1 MKKTKFYKKKKHLIL
16 LIPLIF
22 FTICLIFLYSNRVES
37 YVYYER
43 LNFQSSGTTIYADLY
58 YPSHKLTFQEKDPL
72 IIYAHGFG
80 SQKDLDPRIP
90 NEFTKRGFYVASID
104 YRGNG
109 ESSGHILDINRENY
123 RNRTNV
129 PAIAQDCSKL
139 LDLIESLPVY
149 EKINSSQIGLVG
161 HSLGGMVAL
170 MNGAL
175 DDRFVA
181 TVTWAG
187 LVNFSASFFGINN
200 DHPFMNYIP
209 AKIIN
214 ETNPRNLLGIH
225 SIYDETVPY
234 KQNALIL
241 QKLTNCK
248 LVNITQE
255 LFLGPHYLFS
265 DTVII
270 RTINWF
276 ENIFF
281 TSDII
286 NGPIHLSYKLTL
298 IFLGLSLIGLFF
310 TTISIMIFILKYFH
324 IKKEE
329 IKYNGKSFS
338 SEKIE
343 RRTILNPFKQ
353 TLKILF
359 YFLSFLG
366 IWLVFFLLLG
376 ITSLVITPIIMIII
390 YFVTI
395 LIKYYISSE
404 KIGERLSLYIEFQLK
419 KEIKSQFHK
428 NVLLYSL
435 LSAIIFLA
443 LYISF
448 SISYPFAFFSPVNI
462 ISFIIAYTVYPFYLI
477 IEIFYRKIIY
487 PSLTFIRSPFR
498 KILITNALSII
509 NISILMVLSYPFFII
524 NSILVS
530 FLIFLAVMIMNSLI
544 YEKTNKFSSV
554 LISSFII
561 IQIFFGS
568 AVSTILGIGPLIHL
582 INL

>member
-1 MKKTKFYKKKKHLIL
+1 MKKIKLFRKKKHVIL
-16 LIPLIF
+16 VIPLIF
-22 FTICLIFLYSNRVES
+22 FIICLIFLYSNRVES

-43 LNFQSSGTTIYADLY
+43 LNFQSSGATIYANLY
-58 YPSHKLTFQEKDPL
+58 YPSHKLTFQEKSPL

-109 ESSGHILDINRENY
+109 ESSGHILDINHENY

-129 PAIAQDCSKL
+129 PAIAQDVSKL

-149 EKINSSQIGLVG
+149 ENINSSQIGLVG
-161 HSLGGMVAL
+161 HSLGGMIVL

-187 LVNFSASFFGINN
+187 LVNFSASFFGITNK
-200 DHPFMNYIP
+200 HPFMKYIP

-214 ETNPRNLLGIH
+214 GTNPRNLLGIQ
-225 SIYDETVPY
+225 SINDDIVPY

-241 QKLTNCK
+241 QKLTNCT
-248 LVNITQE
+248 LINITQT
-255 LFLGPHYLFS
+255 LFLGAHYLFS
-265 DTVII
+265 DMVLIQ
-270 RTINWF
+270 TINWL
-276 ENIFF
+276 ENTFF
-281 TSDII
+281 KSDII
-286 NGPIHLSYKLTL
+286 NGPIHLSYKFTL
-298 IFLGLSLIGLFF
+298 ILLGVSLLGLFLTAL
-310 TTISIMIFILKYFH
+310 SIMIFILKYFH
-324 IKKEE
+324 IKDE
-329 IKYNGKSFS
+329 IKSGGKSLS
-338 SEKIE
+338 SIKSEKSV
-343 RRTILNPFKQ
+343 ILNPWKQ
-353 TLKILF
+353 TLKILI
-359 YFLSFLG
+359 YFLSFLS
-366 IWLVFFLLLG
+366 IWVVFFLLLG
-376 ITSLVITPIIMIII
+376 ISSLIITPIFMIII

-395 LIKYYISSE
+395 FIKYYTSSE
-404 KIGERLSLYIEFQLK
+404 KVGERLSYYIEMQLK

-435 LSAIIFLA
+435 SSTLIFLT
-443 LYISF
+443 LYMSF
-448 SISYPFAFFSPVNI
+448 SFFYPFAFFSPVNI
-462 ISFIIAYTVYPFYLI
+462 LNFIIAYTVYPFYLA

-487 PSLTFIRSPFR
+487 PSLSFIESPS
-498 KILITNALSII
+498 KKTAITCILSII
-509 NISILMVLSYPFFII
+509 NIFMLMVLAYPLFII

-530 FLIFLAVMIMNSLI
+530 FLIFLVVMIMNSLI

-554 LISSFII
+554 LINSFII

-568 AVSTILGIGPLIHL
+568 AVSTILGIGSLIHL
-582 INL
+582 INV

>member
-1 MKKTKFYKKKKHLIL
+1 MKKNKFYKKKKHLIL
-16 LIPLIF
+16 IIPLIF
-22 FTICLIFLYSNRVES
+22 YTICLIFLYSSRVES

-43 LNFQSSGTTIYADLY
+43 LQFQSSGATIYANLY
-58 YPSHKLTFQEKDPL
+58 YPNHKLTFQETSPL

-109 ESSGHILDINRENY
+109 ESSGHILDINYQNY
-123 RNRTNV
+123 GNRTNV

-161 HSLGGMVAL
+161 HSLGGMIVL

-214 ETNPRNLLGIH
+214 NTNPRNILGIQ
-225 SIYDETVPY
+225 SIYDEIVPY

-241 QKLTNCK
+241 QKLTNCT
-248 LVNITQE
+248 LVNITQN
-255 LFLGPHYLFS
+255 LFLGAHYLFT
-265 DTVII
+265 DTVLI

-276 ENIFF
+276 EITFF

-298 IFLGLSLIGLFF
+298 ILLGLSLIGLFL
-310 TTISIMIFILKYFH
+310 TTLSIMIFILKYFH
-324 IKKEE
+324 IEDK
-329 IKYNGKSFS
+329 IKCGVKSLS

-343 RRTILNPFKQ
+343 RRTMLNPFKQ
-353 TLKILF
+353 TLKVLF
-359 YFLSFLG
+359 YFISFLG

-376 ITSLVITPIIMIII
+376 ITSLILTPIIMIII
-390 YFVTI
+390 YLVTI

-404 KIGERLSLYIEFQLK
+404 KVGERLSLYIELQLK

-428 NVLLYSL
+428 NVLFYSF
-435 LSAIIFLA
+435 LSTIIFLA

-448 SISYPFAFFSPVNI
+448 SISYPFAFFSPINI
-462 ISFIIAYTVYPFYLI
+462 LDFIIAYTVYPFYLT
-477 IEIFYRKIIY
+477 IELFYRKIIY
-487 PSLTFIRSPFR
+487 PSLYFIKSTF
-498 KILITNALSII
+498 KKTLITSALSVI
-509 NISILMVLSYPFFII
+509 NIFILMVLSYPILII

-554 LISSFII
+554 LINSFII

-568 AVSTILGIGPLIHL
+568 AVSTILGIGSLIHL
-582 INL
+582 ITL